1 MMVICFDPLV
11 NDVYS
16 AGHDDKDLV
25 ASHLVN
31 YRFLPEKDRMLQIFF
46 FVLSQLTYT
55 EVPDQVTEC
64 QYFISFHFR

>member
-1 MMVICFDPLV
+1 
-11 NDVYS
+11 VYS
-16 AGHDDKDLV
+16 AGHADKDLM

-55 EVPDQVTEC
+55 EVPDKVRTSIFDHVKIKGNIEM
-64 QYFISFHFR
+64 HM

>member
-1 MMVICFDPLV
+1 M
-11 NDVYS
+11 
-16 AGHDDKDLV
+16 

-55 EVPDQVTEC
+55 EVPDKVRTSI
-64 QYFISFHFR
+64 FDHFKIKGNSEMHM